1 VLFDKI
7 NITETEMF
15 QAKKYSY
22 SEYRSKLQIKTDKNI
37 CSSFGTSLTTGV
49 VLHRLASINTY

>member
-15 QAKKYSY
+15 QYSY

-37 CSSFGTSLTTGV
+37 CSSFGTFLTTGV